1 MNHWLKDLKCAC
13 FISLTGFR
21 MNLLLPLKFLYL
33 TLSLA
38 FKRFERSEAVERLEH
53 IERLF
58 LGLVRTL
65 VCRRYTLGHFLG
77 SSLDSQLPL
86 HFAQKRHIMRDAN
99 RHGGFLGL
107 LLNKTPLDAEVVV
120 G

>member
-1 MNHWLKDLKCAC
+1 MN
-13 FISLTGFR
+13 
-21 MNLLLPLKFLYL
+21 NLPPLKFLYL

-38 FKRFERSEAVERLEH
+38 FKRFERSVAVERLERL
-53 IERLF
+53 ERPF
-58 LGLVRTL
+58 SGLVRTL
-65 VCRRYTLGHFLG
+65 VCRRYTLGLFLG
-77 SSLDSQLPL
+77 SSLNSQLPL

-107 LLNKTPLDAEVVV
+107 LLNETPLDAEVVI